1 MEQNELFLDAHAL
14 SILYPDTFEAP
25 SNEELQAIKVGDI
38 VKVST
43 GEERFWVI
51 VEQVHKSARTLMGKV
66 DNDLLFTHSHGL
78 QLGDE
83 VVFGFQNVYDLQT
96 S

>member
-25 SNEELQAIKVGDI
+25 TNEELQAIKVGDI
-38 VKVST
+38 IKVST

-51 VEQVHKSARTLMGKV
+51 VEQVHQPSRTIIGKV
-66 DNDLLFTHSHGL
+66 DNDLLFTGEHGL
-78 QLGDE
+78 SYADE
-83 VVFGFQNVYDLQT
+83 VVFGFQNVYDIQT
-96 S
+96 G